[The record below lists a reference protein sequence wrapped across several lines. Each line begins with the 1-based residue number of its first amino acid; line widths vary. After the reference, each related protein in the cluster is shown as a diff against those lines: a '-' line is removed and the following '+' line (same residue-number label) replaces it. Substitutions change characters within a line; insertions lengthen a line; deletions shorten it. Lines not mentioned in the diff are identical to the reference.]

1 MDVIYTFSLEV
12 WKIVVVSSVE
22 VVLGVVIWPELSAAL
37 EYLASNSRTSWPRMR
52 MTTRS
57 MRTPMIMTAHRN
69 TGKHRGSESS
79 RGFRW
84 SARCSDGRMDFWSRL
99 KFTFFFG

>member
-12 WKIVVVSSVE
+12 WKIVVVSSLE

-69 TGKHRGSESS
+69 TGKHRGSE
-79 RGFRW
+79 
-84 SARCSDGRMDFWSRL
+84 
-99 KFTFFFG
+99 